1 MSGYHRATVTLGR
14 PTFCGLPNDG
24 DAGPRCSAGVARPPY
39 CASGKRCR
47 YPGRLSRRRAVAS
60 RVLLAVRPT
69 KGACAHLPR
78 PVCQR
83 NTVRASKVD
92 PPPFKSESAAR
103 EARFQA

>member
-1 MSGYHRATVTLGR
+1 MSGYHRATVTFRR

-24 DAGPRCSAGVARPPY
+24 DAGRRRGAGVAHPPY
-39 CASGKRCR
+39 SPSRNRYR

-60 RVLLAVRPT
+60 RVLLAVAAK

-83 NTVRASKVD
+83 NKVRASKVN
-92 PPPFKSESAAR
+92 PPSVKSERAAR
-103 EARFQA
+103 EARFQP

>member
-1 MSGYHRATVTLGR
+1 MSGSHRATVTLGR

-24 DAGPRCSAGVARPPY
+24 YVGLRRSAGVARPPY
-39 CASGKRCR
+39 RAPSKRCR

-69 KGACAHLPR
+69 QGACAHLPR

-83 NTVRASKVD
+83 NKVRASKVD

-103 EARFQA
+103 EARFQP